1 MDNDCKITLFA
12 KIEVVREGLRRILE
26 EDGFA
31 VVGSV
36 SNLSELERFRDHDD
50 ERHIILCDISTCAE
64 AISVARGLRT
74 RFESSRIVF
83 MAEEVGIESVSAAF
97 GEGIDGYVIRS
108 ISCDPL
114 KNVLRLVAA
123 GEKAFPSQLVSAL
136 NANVWKLPPDKWDME
151 DLNLSD
157 REMQI
162 LCCLVSGDA
171 NKVIARQLLI
181 TEATV
186 KAHVKTVLRKLRV
199 TNRTQ
204 AAIWAFTRGL
214 GQDTVPDLGPRVER
228 LPLPVASAP
237 VQPLQLVAV

>member
-1 MDNDCKITLFA
+1 
-12 KIEVVREGLRRILE
+12 
-26 EDGFA
+26 
-31 VVGSV
+31 
-36 SNLSELERFRDHDD
+36 
-50 ERHIILCDISTCAE
+50 
-64 AISVARGLRT
+64 
-74 RFESSRIVF
+74 

-136 NANVWKLPPDKWDME
+136 NANVWKLPPEKWEME

-214 GQDTVPDLGPRVER
+214 GQGMVPELTPRAQR
-228 LPLPVASAP
+228 IAPMLPTPAP
-237 VQPLQLVAV
+237 AQPLQLVAV

>member
-1 MDNDCKITLFA
+1 MDNECKITLFA
-12 KIEVVREGLRRILE
+12 KIEVVREGLKRILQ
-26 EDGFA
+26 EDGFE

-36 SNLSELERFRDHDD
+36 SSLAELDHFSDHDD
-50 ERHIILCDISTCAE
+50 ERHIILCDISNCAE

-74 RFESSRIVF
+74 TFESSRIVF

-97 GEGIDGYVIRS
+97 GEGVDGYVIRS

-136 NANVWKLPPDKWDME
+136 NTNVWKLPPEKWDME

-204 AAIWAFTRGL
+204 AAIWAYTRGL
-214 GQDTVPDLGPRVER
+214 NQGTMPNLAPKAER
-228 LPLPVASAP
+228 MPPMLPVAS
-237 VQPLQLVAV
+237 QPLQLVAN